1 MREVRAMA
9 GLSVKNRRRC
19 SVTLVSNRFIDQ
31 FLPEAN
37 GEFVKVYLLL
47 LRQVSG
53 GGELSVSRMADGL
66 DNTEKD
72 VLRALKYWEKMKLL
86 KLEYGEDRTLSG
98 IVLLEEETSERGDL
112 MQEES
117 QEKVSLSDV
126 QEATDRTELSAEES
140 DRPEISGPEANRE
153 ENPLEKNQPL
163 KRTVDLQALNEDED
177 FCQLLYLAGRYTAKN
192 LTPRDCDILAN
203 LYAGEGMSAEL
214 LEYLVEYC
222 VSNGHKSM
230 RYIETVA
237 LNWKER
243 GIRTVEEA
251 RAGMVNGGKNTYAVL
266 KAFGLGGRNPAA
278 VERSMIDRWFRDYG
292 FSVEMV
298 LEACD
303 RTMRAI
309 HQPSFEYADKIL
321 KEWKARG
328 IQKKDDIARLDGRPG
343 AWPEGKKKETDK
355 TEAGRTEVGKR
366 GTGKREGKKPNRF
379 HNFPQRDY
387 DYDALVKELNGF

>member
-1 MREVRAMA
+1 MA
-9 GLSVKNRRRC
+9 GLSVTNRRQ
-19 SVTLVSNRFIDQ
+19 SGVTLVSNQFIDR

-47 LRQVSG
+47 LRQVTE

-72 VLRALKYWEKMKLL
+72 VLRALKYWEKMRLL
-86 KLEYGEDRTLSG
+86 KLEYEEDKRLSG
-98 IVLLEEETSERGDL
+98 IVLLEEETAGEAACTAEYAEKP
-112 MQEES
+112 EEK
-117 QEKVSLSDV
+117 QPE
-126 QEATDRTELSAEES
+126 TDGQASAE
-140 DRPEISGPEANRE
+140 RA
-153 ENPLEKNQPL
+153 
-163 KRTVDLQALNEDED
+163 VDLQALKEDED
-177 FCQLLYLAGRYTAKN
+177 FCQLLYLAGRYTDKN
-192 LTPRDCDILAN
+192 LTPRDCDVLAN
-203 LYAGEGMSAEL
+203 LYAGVGMSAEL

-222 VSNGHKSM
+222 VSGGHKSM

-237 LNWKER
+237 LNWNER
-243 GIRTVEEA
+243 GIKTVEQA
-251 RAGMVNGGKNTYAVL
+251 RAEMVSGGKNTYAVL

-298 LEACD
+298 LEACNK
-303 RTMRAI
+303 TMRTI

-321 KEWKARG
+321 KEWKTRG
-328 IQKKDDIARLDGRPG
+328 IRKKEDIVRLDGKPG
-343 AWPEGKKKETDK
+343 AAFEAKKNEIGNTG
-355 TEAGRTEVGKR
+355 TGRTE
-366 GTGKREGKKPNRF
+366 TGRKETKKPNRF